1 MNHLEPTPAPIP
13 DQLKQQMLEA
23 ELNAYRGITIES
35 MTTRALQ
42 MTERPESRD
51 DIRVE
56 DVVEVS
62 NLLTGNAPV
71 SSAIDSEIF
80 KKLLDDQDRASS

>member
-13 DQLKQQMLEA
+13 DHLKQQMLEA
-23 ELNAYRGITIES
+23 ELNAYRGITIEG

-42 MTERPESRD
+42 MADQPEHHG

-56 DVVEVS
+56 DVVEIS
-62 NLLTGNAPV
+62 NLLTGNTPV
-71 SSAIDSEIF
+71 RSAVDSEIF